1 MVCPHIAAHLFI
13 RAALSEANALG
24 HQSSTVLEARD
35 LKIEPE
41 IGKLL
46 LLNCN
51 LCVYGLFTA
60 ILQALIKRDGGL
72 D

>member
-1 MVCPHIAAHLFI
+1 MGVGKGLVCPHIAAHLFI
-13 RAALSEANALG
+13 GAAFGEADSLG
-24 HQSSTVLEARD
+24 HQSSTMLEARD

-41 IGKLL
+41 IGQLL

-60 ILQALIKRDGGL
+60 ALQTLI
-72 D
+72 